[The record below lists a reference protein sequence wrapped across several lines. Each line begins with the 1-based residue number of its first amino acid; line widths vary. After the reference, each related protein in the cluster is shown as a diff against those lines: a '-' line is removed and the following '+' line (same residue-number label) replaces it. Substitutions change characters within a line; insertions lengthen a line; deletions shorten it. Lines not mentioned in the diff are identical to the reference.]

1 MKVCVQVQQS
11 KKNPIIYQ
19 KCHCWWEM
27 QNEKKKHKKMIVP
40 VRKTTKWWWRQELA
54 NSWFTVYYTL
64 LWFYWQSLLE
74 ESVGKC
80 RSLPLWSHAFELR
93 NRVNCKPNVEGLYKT
108 MTKNY
113 HIFSIFPILAHQKVT
128 SISIKEIT
136 LKCVMGSPKLWIRK
150 MAVTIEMVLQNVN
163 LWQDKCFESFPKT
176 WQFLVVF
183 SSF

>member
-80 RSLPLWSHAFELR
+80 RSPPLWSYTFVLR
-93 NRVNCKPNVEGLYKT
+93 NRVYCKRKVEGLYKIMKT
-108 MTKNY
+108 IIKILTFTKIGTPTPKSDF
-113 HIFSIFPILAHQKVT
+113 HIK
-128 SISIKEIT
+128 KEIT
-136 LKCVMGSPKLWIRK
+136 LKSVMESPKL
-150 MAVTIEMVLQNVN
+150 
-163 LWQDKCFESFPKT
+163 
-176 WQFLVVF
+176 
-183 SSF
+183 